1 MATFTAIQTDN
12 DGFALPWDG
21 IQTVGVMKREVD
33 FSVAANYLATTQVM
47 PIFKV
52 PAYVKIRE
60 FGMRVITAD
69 TDVTTVDLGV
79 YTRDEST
86 LAITAVDLDGFAV
99 DVSLASTG
107 YVAMDVDAVYNPQGS
122 GAKGYVG
129 IVDAYLCIYNSDTD
143 TINGAKVEFFAIWE
157 DLR

>member
-1 MATFTAIQTDN
+1 MATFTAIQTDS

-21 IQTVGVMKREVD
+21 IAKVGVAKRTVN
-33 FSVAANYLATTQVM
+33 FATAANYLAQTQVM

-52 PAYVKIRE
+52 PAKVKIRE

-86 LAITAVDLDGFAV
+86 LAITEVDLDGFAV
-99 DVSLASTG
+99 NVSLATTG
-107 YVAMDVDAVYNPQGS
+107 YVGVDVDAVYNPAGTN
-122 GAKGYVG
+122 AHGYVG
-129 IVDAYLCIYNSDTD
+129 IVDSYLCIYNADAD
-143 TINGAKVEFFAIWE
+143 TINGANVEFFAIWE